1 MRVSPLEDPGMN
13 RSNVSLTCLK
23 SRIKRGDPLN
33 DTAQSKVGV
42 IKGGG
47 RGLPKS
53 GLKPRTKAL
62 HKELRMLTSRYE

>member
-42 IKGGG
+42 TEDEG

-53 GLKPRTKAL
+53 LKPRTKAL